1 MKTKDSKRARVVRSK
16 DREVVGPGYSRLI
29 GATTKVTDRG
39 GGNSDNPSRVNQVN
53 NTDRQ
58 VDRVSQNSSTD

>member
-1 MKTKDSKRARVVRSK
+1 VPTHALVSWFMKTKDSKRARVVRSK

-39 GGNSDNPSRVNQVN
+39 GGGIRVTPAGLNRL
-53 NTDRQ
+53 T
-58 VDRVSQNSSTD
+58 TWIGK